1 MTAEQVYAMLKKR
14 INSNGVSQEK
24 IEKAVESYLERNPIS
39 NLDVRIDGESVVQD
53 GVADIPLCTTSKAP
67 GLIAIDLYSSNG
79 GLHRANSDTGL
90 IRIAKASDNSLAERE
105 NEFCPVVPK
114 NLDYAVKSAMCDGK
128 GADWTAE
135 EQAAARERMRVWSG
149 DWQIIMDE
157 TLTELAKEVS
167 FKVPDN
173 TKEMICFFKSGATVA
188 NTAVYLYT
196 KNSGASVDESFAAFG
211 GSLTTDAISIGCQKI
226 QFLSSQYGLI
236 EYSYLS
242 HSTPSSSD
250 YAQRVGK
257 TSVLRIDDKRFFFNS
272 VNQNTGYPV
281 GTRLLVFVRR

>member
-39 NLDVRIDGESVVQD
+39 NLDVRIGGESIVQD
-53 GVADIPLCTTSKAP
+53 GVAEIPMMGVGKS
-67 GLIAIDLYSSNG
+67 GLIQFRSGYGLQLIGNYLLVKGATETEIINRTGSRLAIFAD
-79 GLHRANSDTGL
+79 RT
-90 IRIAKASDNSLAERE
+90 
-105 NEFCPVVPK
+105 
-114 NLDYAVKSAMCDGK
+114 LDYAVKVAMCDGK

-135 EQAAARERMRVWSG
+135 EQAAARERMRAWSG

-173 TKEMICFFKSGATVA
+173 TKEMICFFKSGATVE
-188 NTAVYLYT
+188 NTAVYLHT

-211 GSLTTDAISIGCQKI
+211 GSLTTNAISIGCQKI

-257 TSVLRIDDKRFFFNS
+257 TSVLRIDDKRFFFDS